1 MGVKSFLIFQT
12 CFAIKTTTNVKK
24 NFILC
29 LGAMLMLAFGMSSCS
44 SSDDNEGD
52 NNSANLYAIIK
63 PEEAQLTDIVPSDY
77 VLTLDNIIAVNPET
91 GEFKVKDTERI
102 DSKAYPIPTQY
113 VILFYSNGS
122 FLFDAK
128 LNSSLSSYL
137 PKGLTFCHYLS
148 DKNGLAR
155 YDLGGT
161 RIVSADGEVIEG
173 NPTDQQE
180 QGMQRMYQILQKAG
194 KIRSHID
201 YDFQFE

>member
-1 MGVKSFLIFQT
+1 MKR
-12 CFAIKTTTNVKK
+12 IKIIIMT
-24 NFILC
+24 
-29 LGAMLMLAFGMSSCS
+29 MLAACMFTACS

-52 NNSANLYAIIK
+52 SNSVNLYAIIK
-63 PEEAQLTDIVPSDY
+63 PEGAQLTDIVPSDY

-102 DSKAYPIPTQY
+102 DSKAFPIPTQY

-137 PKGLTFCHYLS
+137 PKGL
-148 DKNGLAR
+148 
-155 YDLGGT
+155 DLGGT

-173 NPTDQQE
+173 NPTDQQK

-194 KIRSHID
+194 KVRSNID

>member
-102 DSKAYPIPTQY
+102 DSKAFPIPTQY

>member
-1 MGVKSFLIFQT
+1 MKRLKIIIMT
-12 CFAIKTTTNVKK
+12 
-24 NFILC
+24 ILAAC
-29 LGAMLMLAFGMSSCS
+29 MFTACS
-44 SSDDNEGD
+44 SNDDNEGD

-63 PEEAQLTDIVPSDY
+63 PEGAQLIDIVPSDY

-102 DSKAYPIPTQY
+102 DSKAFPIPTQY

-128 LNSSLSSYL
+128 LNSAISSYL
-137 PKGLTFCHYLS
+137 PKGLTFCHFLS

-155 YDLGGT
+155 YDLGAT

-194 KIRSHID
+194 KIRSNID
-201 YDFQFE
+201 YDF

>member
-1 MGVKSFLIFQT
+1 MT
-12 CFAIKTTTNVKK
+12 
-24 NFILC
+24 
-29 LGAMLMLAFGMSSCS
+29 MLAACIFTACS
-44 SSDDNEGD
+44 SSDDNEGG

-63 PEEAQLTDIVPSDY
+63 PEGAQLI
-77 VLTLDNIIAVNPET
+77 

-128 LNSSLSSYL
+128 LNSSISSYL
-137 PKGLTFCHYLS
+137 PKGLTFCHFLS

-155 YDLGGT
+155 YDLGAT
-161 RIVSADGEVIEG
+161 RIVSADREVIEG
-173 NPTDQQE
+173 NPTEQQE

-194 KIRSHID
+194 KIRSNID
-201 YDFQFE
+201 YDFQFK

>member
-1 MGVKSFLIFQT
+1 MT
-12 CFAIKTTTNVKK
+12 
-24 NFILC
+24 
-29 LGAMLMLAFGMSSCS
+29 MLAACIFTACS
-44 SSDDNEGD
+44 SSDDNEGG

-63 PEEAQLTDIVPSDY
+63 PEGAQLIDIVPSDY

-102 DSKAYPIPTQY
+102 DSKAFPIPTQY

-137 PKGLTFCHYLS
+137 LKGLTFCHYLS

>member
-1 MGVKSFLIFQT
+1 MT
-12 CFAIKTTTNVKK
+12 
-24 NFILC
+24 
-29 LGAMLMLAFGMSSCS
+29 MLAACMFTACS
-44 SSDDNEGD
+44 SSNDNEGD
-52 NNSANLYAIIK
+52 NNSATLYAIIK
-63 PEEAQLTDIVPSDY
+63 PEGAQLTEIVTSDY

-128 LNSSLSSYL
+128 LNSSISSYL
-137 PKGLTFCHYLS
+137 PKGLTFCHFLS

-155 YDLGGT
+155 YDLGAT
-161 RIVSADGEVIEG
+161 RIVSADREVIEG
-173 NPTDQQE
+173 NPTEQQE

-194 KIRSHID
+194 KIRSNID
-201 YDFQFE
+201 YDFQFK

>member
-1 MGVKSFLIFQT
+1 MK
-12 CFAIKTTTNVKK
+12 AI
-24 NFILC
+24 
-29 LGAMLMLAFGMSSCS
+29 
-44 SSDDNEGD
+44 
-52 NNSANLYAIIK
+52 AI
-63 PEEAQLTDIVPSDY
+63 DIVPSDY

-102 DSKAYPIPTQY
+102 DSKAFPIPTQY

-137 PKGLTFCHYLS
+137 LKGLTFCHYLS

-161 RIVSADGEVIEG
+161 RIVSADMTLEG
-173 NPTDQQE
+173 PALSVQTE
-180 QGMQRMYQILQKAG
+180 K
-194 KIRSHID
+194 
-201 YDFQFE
+201 

>member
-1 MGVKSFLIFQT
+1 M
-12 CFAIKTTTNVKK
+12 KK

-52 NNSANLYAIIK
+52 SNSSKLYAIIK
-63 PEEAQLTDIVPSDY
+63 PEGAGLIDVVPSDY

-91 GEFKVKDTERI
+91 GEFKLKDTERI
-102 DSKAYPIPTQY
+102 DSKAFPIPTQY
-113 VILFYSNGS
+113 VIMFFSDGS

-128 LNSSLSSYL
+128 LNSSISSYL
-137 PKGLTFCHYLS
+137 PQGLTFCHFLS

-155 YDLGGT
+155 YDLGLT
-161 RIVSADGEVIEG
+161 HIVSADGEVIEG

-194 KIRSHID
+194 KIRSSGML
-201 YDFQFE
+201 

>member
-1 MGVKSFLIFQT
+1 MT
-12 CFAIKTTTNVKK
+12 
-24 NFILC
+24 
-29 LGAMLMLAFGMSSCS
+29 MLAACMFTACPN
-44 SSDDNEGD
+44 SDDNEGD

-63 PEEAQLTDIVPSDY
+63 PEGAQLIDIVPSDY

-102 DSKAYPIPTQY
+102 DSKAFPIPTQY

-128 LNSSLSSYL
+128 LNSSISSYL
-137 PKGLTFCHYLS
+137 PKGLTFCHFLS

-155 YDLGGT
+155 YDLGAT

-173 NPTDQQE
+173 NPTEQQE

-194 KIRSHID
+194 KIRSNID
-201 YDFQFE
+201 YDFQFK